1 MQEKLTL
8 FQEAFHANHFHRQEN
23 NKAQK
28 THAIYGMKCAEQIR
42 DFKDFPTQ
50 SPFCSRD
57 DGLSCRLDGIT
68 VQKLRKESIK
78 AYGNAIC
85 VPVAVRIFDTIN
97 KYENICS

>member
-23 NKAQK
+23 NKAQ
-28 THAIYGMKCAEQIR
+28 
-42 DFKDFPTQ
+42 
-50 SPFCSRD
+50 
-57 DGLSCRLDGIT
+57 
-68 VQKLRKESIK
+68 KESIK